1 MKIVIEHRKLSQCT
15 YPIQYSQPGTLHISC
30 SQPYKQKI
38 EDCISLN
45 PHTRIK
51 IIRHHT
57 TYLKRIQNKNNTQK
71 EREKIAITIPY
82 CKYFITRHINFNTQR
97 YKEIFVRTLT
107 CNELDSHD

>member
-51 IIRHHT
+51 KKHHT
-57 TYLKRIQNKNNTQK
+57 TYLKRIQHKNNMQK
-71 EREKIAITIPY
+71 EREKIL
-82 CKYFITRHINFNTQR
+82 INFFWGYNYT
-97 YKEIFVRTLT
+97 IL
-107 CNELDSHD
+107 

>member
-15 YPIQYSQPGTLHISC
+15 YPIQYSQPGNLHISC

-51 IIRHHT
+51 KKTIIQ
-57 TYLKRIQNKNNTQK
+57 LISKRIQHKNNMQK
-71 EREKIAITIPY
+71 EREKIL
-82 CKYFITRHINFNTQR
+82 
-97 YKEIFVRTLT
+97 IFFWL
-107 CNELDSHD
+107 

>member
-15 YPIQYSQPGTLHISC
+15 YPIQYSQPGILHISC

-51 IIRHHT
+51 KKKHHT
-57 TYLKRIQNKNNTQK
+57 TYLKRIQHKNNMQK
-71 EREKIAITIPY
+71 EREKIL
-82 CKYFITRHINFNTQR
+82 INF
-97 YKEIFVRTLT
+97 FGGL
-107 CNELDSHD
+107 